1 MKAVKPLPAPID
13 MPGKRRGGK
22 RVRKMKE
29 RYAVTEMRKQA
40 NRMTFGEVRMAQAG
54 ESGEGRATYPD
65 TGLAFRGAVR
75 VLGSGQNVD
84 VIRFLCDVP
93 IYCADSDK

>member
-40 NRMTFGEVRMAQAG
+40 NRMTFGEVSAAQAG
-54 ESGEGRATYPD
+54 RGMDDFQSPCCAYARIPECQMPD
-65 TGLAFRGAVR
+65 ARILVS
-75 VLGSGQNVD
+75 VLEYICHLS
-84 VIRFLCDVP
+84 
-93 IYCADSDK
+93 

>member
-40 NRMTFGEVRMAQAG
+40 NRMTFGEVSAAQAG
-54 ESGEGRATYPD
+54 RSIGDFHPLCWFDASFCAARILIP
-65 TGLAFRGAVR
+65 
-75 VLGSGQNVD
+75 VLEYICHRS
-84 VIRFLCDVP
+84 
-93 IYCADSDK
+93 Y

>member
-40 NRMTFGEVRMAQAG
+40 NRMTFGEVRLTRGRGTTG
-54 ESGEGRATYPD
+54 ERRGKRDRWQGVKVSRERADMIPND
-65 TGLAFRGAVR
+65 C
-75 VLGSGQNVD
+75 VL
-84 VIRFLCDVP
+84 
-93 IYCADSDK
+93 